1 MKHSRLLLAFA
12 LGLSA
17 CAPQAL
23 FFHESTKVAFA
34 ADYNT
39 SDTQPLATSFGFKR
53 RIVAVVPAQERDVPA
68 EGGERRGTNREEALS
83 LVSKFNVR
91 AGAREGIII
100 TNHFASGMAARMLTD
115 DGRTGAAA
123 VAALM
128 HSAPVPVD
136 AEGRTADGRTA
147 AQVATQRTQAV
158 MGKFVAEDVFAPT
171 KSKFKKQPDGRMK
184 KVPHEEKPEEKL
196 PDSGGAGDPHAGAS
210 GAPDLD
216 RPAATRIAK
225 DAAGHPLIEGGK
237 IVHEAL
243 QPDGTWKRVSP

>member
-39 SDTQPLATSFGFKR
+39 SDTQPLATSFGYKR

-91 AGAREGIII
+91 AGTQEGIII
-100 TNHFASGMAARMLTD
+100 TNNFASGMAARMLTD

-136 AEGRTADGRTA
+136 AEGRAADGRTA
-147 AQVATQRTQAV
+147 TQIATQRTQAV
-158 MGKFVAEDVFAPT
+158 LGKFVAEDVFAPT

-184 KVPHEEKPEEKL
+184 KVPHDEPM
-196 PDSGGAGDPHAGAS
+196 PDHGGAS
-210 GAPDLD
+210 GPPDID
-216 RPAATRIAK
+216 KPAATRIAK
-225 DAAGHPLIEGGK
+225 DAAGHPIFEGGK